1 MAEQQQPEKQQKKKT
16 IVKKRTAD
24 KWKKKSWYTVFSS
37 KEFAAKEIGT
47 KVAEKPENIIG
58 RTVKISVRDL
68 AGQARQQHVS
78 IIFKVDDVKGNKAH
92 SKAVG
97 HSILES
103 YMKKFVRNRNSKIQL
118 TQLLNLPGGE
128 KMLVTSVT
136 LASRVDRKKETA
148 IRKIMA
154 EKINEVVALGN
165 SQKIISELVFGN
177 IPQEIVSVAKKVAP
191 IKRIEITKSKLFSSK

>member
-1 MAEQQQPEKQQKKKT
+1 MAEQQPENKKKT

-24 KWKKKSWYTVFSS
+24 KWKKKSWYTIFSS

-47 KVAEKPENIIG
+47 TVAEKPENIVG

-68 AGQARQQHVS
+68 AGQARRQHVS
-78 IIFKVDDVKGNKAH
+78 IIFKIDEVKGNKAY

-97 HSILES
+97 HAILES
-103 YMKKFVRNRNSKIQL
+103 YMRKFVRNRNSKIQL
-118 TQLLNLPGGE
+118 TQLLNLHSGE

-154 EKINEVVALGN
+154 EKINEVIALGN

-177 IPQEIVSVAKKVAP
+177 IPQEIVSTAKKVAP
-191 IKRIEITKSKLFSSK
+191 IKRIEITKSKLIPAK